1 MENRLSGTFFAT
13 VCREKGG
20 VPAFSGILRCFPV
33 FPEFS
38 GASSGYEKRELPTKL
53 PHAVRIKVLRYNRN
67 PSVYQNIKQTFKA
80 WLPPCPP
87 VFCAALHHAC
97 IFLSD
102 NAKVVKI
109 PEFSKCGRFCD
120 TRLYFTLPWRSF
132 VSAVGSVRL
141 KNRASGGG
149 SRTSA
154 GIAFSVPPRG
164 TNVPAIH
171 RSKAGRRGTARFL
184 SLPPFPE
191 ARYVGRTPQSR
202 RAG

>member
-1 MENRLSGTFFAT
+1 MIGCSRTARKAF
-13 VCREKGG
+13 CRRHPLFRMPLQKRS
-20 VPAFSGILRCFPV
+20 PAKA
-33 FPEFS
+33 PE
-38 GASSGYEKRELPTKL
+38 
-53 PHAVRIKVLRYNRN
+53 VRIKVLRHNRN
-67 PSVYQNIKQTFKA
+67 LSVYQDIKRTFKA

-87 VFCAALHHAC
+87 VFCAALHRVC

-109 PEFSKCGRFCD
+109 PEFSKCGKFCGIRRFFALSVR
-120 TRLYFTLPWRSF
+120 TIVP
-132 VSAVGSVRL
+132 VIGSVRL
-141 KNRASGGG
+141 KNRASDGGN
-149 SRTSA
+149 RTFA
-154 GIAFSVPPRG
+154 DIAFSAPPKG

-171 RSKAGRRGTARFL
+171 RSKAGRRGTVRFL